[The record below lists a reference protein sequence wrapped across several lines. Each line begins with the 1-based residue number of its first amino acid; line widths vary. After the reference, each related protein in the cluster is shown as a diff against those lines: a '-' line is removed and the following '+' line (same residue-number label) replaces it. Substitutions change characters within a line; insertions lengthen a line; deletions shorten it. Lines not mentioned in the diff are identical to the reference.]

1 MSFFNELKRRNVVKE
16 TLAYLVVSWVLLQ
29 VASLMLPIF
38 DAPDWVLKTITFTL
52 ILGLPVWIFF
62 SWTYQITTEGFKK
75 TSKISEEQKT
85 NTATYKRLNIIII
98 LTLVIAITITVF
110 DPKSSNNTLVNDR
123 VNLAENNSIAVLPFL
138 DMSPNK
144 DQDYLSYGIAE
155 DILNRLCK
163 FKELRVAAATSS
175 FSFKNKNEDIKTI
188 GEKLDVRNILE
199 GSVRKNDTNIII
211 TVRLTNSES
220 GFTLLSETYTD
231 NLENMVGLQSNIA
244 ITIAKII
251 ESKLSNRG
259 EQLLKS
265 TKINPLAFE
274 SYLKGKSQFMNGP
287 LNMLP
292 GEIYRPKNYFESA
305 IKLDSTFAE
314 AHAYLALTYFN
325 LADWVLPK
333 SEKTKIAIALD
344 SAALLAKRAIFLDSL
359 NSGAH
364 LAMGSYYFH
373 QFNWVEAEKEKR
385 KAVALNPGGSEE
397 KFTLASFLVQF
408 GQPEE
413 ALKLGREAMR
423 LDPLD
428 VRSKIKYA
436 RDLYVARRFDE
447 GIQICLEVLNENP
460 NSSAAY
466 QFLYHNYTAKKQ
478 YKEAA
483 MAMAKSHELIGET
496 LMAKFYENSDFK
508 TATRKIIQYIIDSN
522 PPEFRSALLMA
533 FYYAELEDKDNTF
546 KYLNLMIEN
555 REPQISFICQPRYDF
570 LRDDPRYLELYEKAG
585 FKAYDVY
592 KLRENSKDIL

>member
-1 MSFFNELKRRNVVKE
+1 MKFFDELKRRNVVKE

-38 DAPDWVLKTITFTL
+38 DAPAWVLKTITFTL
-52 ILGLPVWIFF
+52 IIGLPVWIFF
-62 SWTYQITTEGFKK
+62 SWTYQVTTEGFKK
-75 TSKISEEQKT
+75 TSNISKEQST
-85 NTATYKRLNIIII
+85 NNATYKRLNIIILI
-98 LTLVIAITITVF
+98 TLVIAIIIAVF
-110 DPKSSNNTLVNDR
+110 DHKINSNIHENSSA
-123 VNLAENNSIAVLPFL
+123 NLAKNNSIAVLPFL

-144 DQDYLSYGIAE
+144 DQGYLSDGIAE

-175 FSFKNKNEDIKTI
+175 FSFKDKNEDIKTI
-188 GEKLDVRNILE
+188 GEKLNVNNILE

-211 TVRLTNSES
+211 TVRLTNSEN
-220 GFTLLSETYTD
+220 GFTLLSETFTD
-231 NLENMVGLQSNIA
+231 NLDNMVGLQSNIA
-244 ITIAKII
+244 LNIAKKI

-259 EQLLKS
+259 EQLLQSK
-265 TKINPLAFE
+265 KINPLAFE
-274 SYLKGKSQFMNGP
+274 SYLKGRSQFLNGP

-333 SEKTKIAIALD
+333 SEKSKITTALD
-344 SAALLAKRAIFLDSL
+344 SAELLSKRALSLDSL
-359 NSGAH
+359 NSAAH

-373 QFNWVEAEKEKR
+373 QYNWLEAEKEKR

-408 GQPEE
+408 GQTEE
-413 ALKLGREAMR
+413 ALRLSKEGME

-428 VRSKIKYA
+428 IRSKIKYV

-447 GIQICLEVLNENP
+447 GIKICQDILHEDP

-466 QFLYHNYTAKKQ
+466 QFLYHSYVAKKQ
-478 YKEAA
+478 YKEAGQS
-483 MAMAKSHELIGET
+483 MAKNYELIGDSEK
-496 LMAKFYENSDFK
+496 AEYYKDYDFK
-508 TATRKIIQYIIDSN
+508 TATKKIIQSYNSIPIES
-522 PPEFRSALLMA
+522 RSLMIMA
-533 FYYAELEDKDNTF
+533 FFYAELEDKDNTF
-546 KYLNLMIEN
+546 KYLNLMIDTKQ
-555 REPQISFICQPRYDF
+555 PQISFISQVRYDF

-585 FKAYDVY
+585 FKAYY
-592 KLRENSKDIL
+592 EYISKKL